1 MTAVRLLI
9 ADDHP
14 IVVQGITRF
23 AELEPTLEVIG
34 AAASADALLALL
46 ETTTPDVIS
55 LDVQMP
61 GMKGPRTVEAV
72 AAAGAPVLLFTLHPI
87 DLAIASLIHAGAAGY
102 LPKSSSLERYVEA
115 IHALHGGGRV
125 LPPELEAL
133 LDAPAAKAPS
143 ELLTPRE
150 MQVFERL
157 VMGETIKEAAFSLG
171 LSVSTVY
178 TYSDRIRTKLGVRTQ
193 PELVRYAAS
202 WDLDQR

>member
-1 MTAVRLLI
+1 MSALTRAWLLAVCLLI
-9 ADDHP
+9 P
-14 IVVQGITRF
+14 SF
-23 AELEPTLEVIG
+23 ALGQEG
-34 AAASADALLALL
+34 DA
-46 ETTTPDVIS
+46 PDP
-55 LDVQMP
+55 D
-61 GMKGPRTVEAV
+61 TVEARAHFDRGRGLAEQRRFSE
-72 AAAGAPVLLFTLHPI
+72 AAEAFRQS
-87 DLAIASLIHAGAAGY
+87 LALVDRPTTAYNLALCYYA
-102 LPKSSSLERYVEA
+102 LERYVEA

>member
-1 MTAVRLLI
+1 
-9 ADDHP
+9 
-14 IVVQGITRF
+14 
-23 AELEPTLEVIG
+23 
-34 AAASADALLALL
+34 
-46 ETTTPDVIS
+46 
-55 LDVQMP
+55 
-61 GMKGPRTVEAV
+61 
-72 AAAGAPVLLFTLHPI
+72 
-87 DLAIASLIHAGAAGY
+87 
-102 LPKSSSLERYVEA
+102 ERYVEA